1 MADVSTADNF
11 LVAAEIYFT
20 NQNLAA
26 TPPGRSNGRKV
37 LAGQT
42 DPKENGLYP
51 LGWDEEN
58 AVATWGDRIC
68 PTGFLVI
75 RVGDGEN
82 AGQNAYA
89 GLYSIDGAGKVWGTD
104 PIAVRPGAVRRFVST
119 VQTGTGSEESIAHG
133 LGLVPSLVI
142 VEIRKLPALSDI
154 ATTPATLVS
163 KGAHTSTHL
172 KITALAGLEFTVTA
186 IP

>member
-1 MADVSTADNF
+1 MDVAITDNF
-11 LVAAEIYFT
+11 LTASAIYFT
-20 NQNLAA
+20 NQSLAA
-26 TPPGRSNGRKV
+26 QPPGSQSGRKV

-42 DPKENGLYP
+42 NPVENGLYE
-51 LGWDEEN
+51 LAWDDEN
-58 AVATWGDRIC
+58 AVAAWGNRLC
-68 PTGFLVI
+68 PAGFLVI

-82 AGQNAYA
+82 VAQNVFA

-104 PIAVRPGAVRRFVST
+104 PIAVRPGAVRRFVSS
-119 VQTGTGSEESIAHG
+119 VQTGSGSEESIAHG
-133 LGLVPSLVI
+133 LGIAPSLVI
-142 VEIRKLPALSDI
+142 VEIRALPALPDI

-163 KGAHTSTHL
+163 KGTHTSAHL